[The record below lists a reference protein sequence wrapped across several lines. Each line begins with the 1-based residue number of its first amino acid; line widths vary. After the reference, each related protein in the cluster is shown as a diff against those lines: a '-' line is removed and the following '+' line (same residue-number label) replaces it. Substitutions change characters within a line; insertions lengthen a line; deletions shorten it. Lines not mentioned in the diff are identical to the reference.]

1 MNIALIKNNKVEN
14 IIVAEMSFAQ
24 QLGYDE
30 IIDTEG
36 LTIGIGWTKVNNI
49 WIAPIVVVPESV
61 IEYETILT
69 PYAFLKRFTPEERK
83 RIKAETLVN
92 PDVEDLWTMF
102 NKAQEMDLNDT
113 DTIEGVNAL
122 EYFTLLDAGRA
133 TVILT
138 KYPI

>member
-14 IIVAEMSFAQ
+14 IILADLEFAS

-36 LTIGIGWTKVNNI
+36 LTIGIGWTKVNNV
-49 WIAPIVVVPESV
+49 WIAPVVVVPEPV

-69 PYAFLKRFTPEERK
+69 PYVFLKRFTPDERK

-92 PDVEDLWTMF
+92 VDVDDLWTMF

-122 EYFTLLDAGRA
+122 EYFTLLATGRA
-133 TVILT
+133 AEILT